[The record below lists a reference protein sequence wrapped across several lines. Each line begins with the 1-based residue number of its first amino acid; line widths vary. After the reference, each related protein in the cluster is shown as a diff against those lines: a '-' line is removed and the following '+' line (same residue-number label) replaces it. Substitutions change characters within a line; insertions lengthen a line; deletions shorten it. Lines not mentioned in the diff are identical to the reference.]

1 MITSFGSALF
11 ANVKFLVQQS
21 DCHISIASIGLET
34 SLQLLIY
41 LNMHYLIML
50 QSHAHLRTLRMVRKA
65 RPHLSIHSITIRI
78 TSTESITVRKLSQ
91 RPFHPRPNFEK
102 KTKNSFAD
110 ENNAMVHNAR
120 HLYVISI
127 ISVSHP
133 HLNLSKPIIPQSTHC
148 CGLIRFSLGSLP

>member
-50 QSHAHLRTLRMVRKA
+50 QSHAHLRTLWMVRKA
-65 RPHLSIHSITIRI
+65 RLHLSIHSITIRI
-78 TSTESITVRKLSQ
+78 TSAESVTVRNLSQ

-102 KTKNSFAD
+102 KKKGRGYLQLTVNSQKT
-110 ENNAMVHNAR
+110 
-120 HLYVISI
+120 
-127 ISVSHP
+127 
-133 HLNLSKPIIPQSTHC
+133 LNGYLQLTVNSQKTLKWLFTVDCQ
-148 CGLIRFSLGSLP
+148 